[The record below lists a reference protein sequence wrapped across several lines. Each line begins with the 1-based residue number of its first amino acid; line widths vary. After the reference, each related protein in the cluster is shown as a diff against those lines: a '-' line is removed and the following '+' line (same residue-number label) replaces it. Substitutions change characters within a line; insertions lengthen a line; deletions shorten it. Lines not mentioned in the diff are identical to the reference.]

1 MTSALHTDALSVTD
15 RPTHTLAGHKPS
27 PLPSPSRREFVVK
40 IAGFSALLAAGAGLS
55 ACGGDTPQAAFDYGV
70 ASGDPLADRVVLW
83 THARYAGLELDVPL
97 TYQVATDATFT
108 QVVSEG
114 TVRATAATGYTAKA
128 DATGLQPGTAYFYRF
143 SQAGNMSPV
152 GRTRT
157 LPQTADSL
165 KLAVVSCT
173 NYPAGF
179 FNVYAEVAKS
189 DAEFALH
196 LGDYI
201 YEYGVGGYASS
212 AAASLGRVSVPA
224 NELLSLAD
232 YRARHAQYKSDPDS
246 KNLHALKPMI
256 AVWDDHETAND
267 AYTDGAEN
275 HTPATE
281 GSWADRKAAGLQ
293 AYHEWMPIRTG
304 ANKAK
309 IYRSFN
315 FGNLVSLHM
324 LDTRLIG
331 RDEQIDIA
339 DLAGAAGADARAK
352 ALTAYTSPTRQMLG
366 TEQMQWLQGQ
376 MTASTARWQV
386 LGQQVL
392 MARMEFPVSVLA
404 ALNTSD
410 LSEAAQLA
418 GQKAVNDYLTA
429 KATPASARTPV
440 QADLMNTTLNPKL
453 GYNLDAW
460 DGYIVARETLL
471 LTALQLQKRL
481 VVLAGD
487 THNAWHSNLTLMG
500 LTNPS
505 LAGTKVGE
513 EFATSSVSSPGL
525 ENYLVTLSP
534 AQIKGI
540 FEGVVDDLNW
550 LNASQRGFLK
560 MTFTASEAKGEW
572 FFVDTIGQRN
582 YTSALGY
589 AKTMA
594 A

>member
-1 MTSALHTDALSVTD
+1 MTT
-15 RPTHTLAGHKPS
+15 PT
-27 PLPSPSRREFVVK
+27 SRREFVIK
-40 IAGFSALLAAGAGLS
+40 IASVSAALAAGAGLS
-55 ACGGDTPQAAFDYGV
+55 ACGGDGAPAEFNFGV
-70 ASGDPLADRVVLW
+70 ASGDPLADKVILW
-83 THARYAGLELDVPL
+83 THAKYPSSDAAVALR
-97 TYQVATDATFT
+97 YQVANGAAFS
-108 QVVSEG
+108 QIVSEG
-114 TVRATAATGYTAKA
+114 DVSATAATGFTAKV
-128 DATGLQPGTAYFYRF
+128 DASGLKAGTAYFYRF
-143 SQAGNMSPV
+143 SQGSSHSPV

-165 KLAVVSCT
+165 KLAVMSCT

-201 YEYGVGGYASS
+201 YEYAANGYASS
-212 AAASLGRVSVPA
+212 AAAALGRVSLPA
-224 NELLSLAD
+224 NELLTLAD
-232 YRARHAQYKSDPDS
+232 YRARHAQYKGDPDS
-246 KNLHALKPMI
+246 KNLHGLKPMI
-256 AVWDDHETAND
+256 AIWDDHEIAND
-267 AYTDGAEN
+267 AFKDGAEN
-275 HTPATE
+275 HTPASE
-281 GSWADRKAAGLQ
+281 GAWANRKAAALQ

-304 ANKAK
+304 ADKAK

-339 DLAGAAGADARAK
+339 DLAGANGAGARNT
-352 ALTAYTSPTRQMLG
+352 ALAAFSSPTRQLLG

-376 MTASTARWQV
+376 LMASTARWQV

-392 MARMEFPVSVLA
+392 MGRMEFPVSVLT

-410 LSEAAQLA
+410 LSPAAQAA
-418 GQKAVNDYLTA
+418 GQKAVSDYLTA
-429 KATPASARTPV
+429 KATPASARTPA
-440 QADLMNTTLNPKL
+440 QAGLMNTTLNPKL

-460 DGYIVARETLL
+460 DGYVAARETLL
-471 LTALQLQKRL
+471 MTAYQLQKRL

-487 THNAWHSNLTLMG
+487 THNAWHSDLTLMG
-500 LTNPS
+500 LANPA

-550 LNASQRGFLK
+550 MDASQRGFLK
-560 MTFTASEAKGEW
+560 MSFTPSEAKGEW
-572 FFVDTIGQRN
+572 FFVNTISNRT
-582 YTSALGY
+582 YTSALGQTR
-589 AKTMA
+589 AMA
-594 A
+594 G

>member
-1 MTSALHTDALSVTD
+1 MISNT
-15 RPTHTLAGHKPS
+15 
-27 PLPSPSRREFVVK
+27 SRREFVVK
-40 IAGFSALLAAGAGLS
+40 IASVSAALSAGSLLS
-55 ACGGDTPQAAFDYGV
+55 ACGGNAAQAEFNFGV
-70 ASGDPLADRVVLW
+70 ASGDPLADKVILW
-83 THARYAGLELDVPL
+83 THAKFPSSDAAVAL
-97 TYQVATDATFT
+97 TYQVATDAAFT
-108 QVVSEG
+108 QVVSSG
-114 TVRATAATGYTAKA
+114 MATATTSTGFTAKV
-128 DATGLQPGTAYFYRF
+128 DASGLKAGTAYFYRF
-143 SQAGNMSPV
+143 SQDANHSPV

-165 KLAVVSCT
+165 KLAVMSCT
-173 NYPAGF
+173 NFPAGF

-201 YEYGVGGYASS
+201 YEYAANGYASS
-212 AAASLGRVSVPA
+212 AAATLGRVSLPA
-224 NELLSLAD
+224 NELLTLAD
-232 YRARHAQYKSDPDS
+232 YRARHAQYKGDPDS
-246 KNLHALKPMI
+246 KNLHGLKPMI
-256 AVWDDHETAND
+256 AIWDDHEIAND
-267 AYTDGAEN
+267 AFKDGAEN

-281 GSWADRKAAGLQ
+281 GAWADRKAAALQ

-304 ANKAK
+304 TDKSK

-339 DLAGAAGADARAK
+339 DLAGANGAAARNT
-352 ALTAYTSPTRQMLG
+352 ALTAFSSPTRQMLG

-376 MTASTARWQV
+376 LMASTARWQV

-392 MARMEFPVSVLA
+392 MGRMEFPVSVLA

-410 LSEAAQLA
+410 LSPAAQAA
-418 GQKAVNDYLTA
+418 GQKAVSDYLTA
-429 KATPASARTPV
+429 KATPASARTPA
-440 QADLMNTTLNPKL
+440 QAGLMNTTLNPKL

-460 DGYIVARETLL
+460 DGYVAARETLL
-471 LTALQLQKRL
+471 MTAYQLQKRL

-487 THNAWHSNLTLMG
+487 THNAWHSDLTLMG
-500 LTNPS
+500 LADAR

-534 AQIKGI
+534 VQIKTI

-550 LNASQRGFLK
+550 MDASQRGFLK
-560 MTFTASEAKGEW
+560 MSFSSTEAKGEW
-572 FFVDTIGQRN
+572 FFVNTISNRT
-582 YTSALGY
+582 YTSALGQT
-589 AKTMA
+589 KTMVG
-594 A
+594 

>member
-1 MTSALHTDALSVTD
+1 M
-15 RPTHTLAGHKPS
+15 
-27 PLPSPSRREFVVK
+27 
-40 IAGFSALLAAGAGLS
+40 
-55 ACGGDTPQAAFDYGV
+55 
-70 ASGDPLADRVVLW
+70 
-83 THARYAGLELDVPL
+83 
-97 TYQVATDATFT
+97 
-108 QVVSEG
+108 
-114 TVRATAATGYTAKA
+114 
-128 DATGLQPGTAYFYRF
+128 
-143 SQAGNMSPV
+143 
-152 GRTRT
+152 
-157 LPQTADSL
+157 
-165 KLAVVSCT
+165 SCT

-189 DAEFALH
+189 DVEFALH

-201 YEYGVGGYASS
+201 YEYAASGYASS

-224 NELLSLAD
+224 NELLTLAD

-256 AVWDDHETAND
+256 AIWDDHETAND
-267 AYTDGAEN
+267 AFKVGAEN
-275 HTPATE
+275 HTPASE
-281 GSWADRKAAGLQ
+281 GAWADRKAAALQ

-304 ANKAK
+304 SDKSK

-339 DLAGAAGADARAK
+339 DLAGINGTPAQEAATEAFKR
-352 ALTAYTSPTRQMLG
+352 PTRQMLG

-376 MTASTARWQV
+376 LMASTARWQV

-392 MARMEFPVSVLA
+392 MGRMEFPVSVLA

-410 LSEAAQLA
+410 LSPAAQAA
-418 GQKAVNDYLTA
+418 GQKAVSDYLTA
-429 KATPASARTPV
+429 KATPAGSRTTE
-440 QADLMNTTLNPKL
+440 QAGLMNTTLNPKL

-460 DGYIVARETLL
+460 DGYVAARETLL
-471 LTALQLQKRL
+471 MTAYQLQKRL

-487 THNAWHSNLTLMG
+487 THNAWHSDLTLMG
-500 LTNPS
+500 LANPA

-534 AQIKGI
+534 PQIKGI

-550 LNASQRGFLK
+550 IDASQRGFLK
-560 MTFTASEAKGEW
+560 MSFTSSEAKGEW
-572 FFVDTIGQRN
+572 FFVSTISNRT
-582 YTSALGY
+582 YTSSRGHTT
-589 AKTMA
+589 TMA
-594 A
+594 G

>member
-1 MTSALHTDALSVTD
+1 MTT
-15 RPTHTLAGHKPS
+15 PT
-27 PLPSPSRREFVVK
+27 SRRQFVIK
-40 IAGFSALLAAGAGLS
+40 IASVSAVLATGAGLS
-55 ACGGDTPQAAFDYGV
+55 ACGGDLDPAEFNFGV
-70 ASGDPLADRVVLW
+70 ASGDPLMDKVILW
-83 THARYAGLELDVPL
+83 THAKYPGSDAAVALR
-97 TYQVATDATFT
+97 YQVANDVGFS
-108 QVVSEG
+108 QIVSEG
-114 TVRATAATGYTAKA
+114 DVTATVATGFTAKV
-128 DATGLQPGTAYFYRF
+128 DASGLVAGTSYFYRF
-143 SQAGNMSPV
+143 SQGASHSPV

-165 KLAVVSCT
+165 RLAVMSCT

-189 DAEFALH
+189 DVEFALH

-201 YEYGVGGYASS
+201 YEYAASGYASS

-224 NELLSLAD
+224 NELLTLAD

-256 AVWDDHETAND
+256 AIWDDHETAND
-267 AYTDGAEN
+267 AFKDGAEN
-275 HTPATE
+275 HTPASE
-281 GSWADRKAAGLQ
+281 GAWADRKAAALQ

-304 ANKAK
+304 SDKSK

-339 DLAGAAGADARAK
+339 DLAGINGTPAQEAATEAFKR
-352 ALTAYTSPTRQMLG
+352 PTRQMLG

-376 MTASTARWQV
+376 LMASTARWQV

-392 MARMEFPVSVLA
+392 MGRMEFPVSVLA

-410 LSEAAQLA
+410 LSPAAQAA
-418 GQKAVNDYLTA
+418 GQKAVSDYLTA
-429 KATPASARTPV
+429 KATPAGSRSPA
-440 QADLMNTTLNPKL
+440 QAGLMNTTLNPKL

-460 DGYIVARETLL
+460 DGYVAARETLL
-471 LTALQLQKRL
+471 MTAYQLQKRL

-487 THNAWHSNLTLMG
+487 THNAWHSDLTLMG
-500 LTNPS
+500 LANPA

-550 LNASQRGFLK
+550 IDASQRGFLK
-560 MTFTASEAKGEW
+560 MSFTSSEAKGEW
-572 FFVDTIGQRN
+572 FFVSTISNRT
-582 YTSALGY
+582 YTSSRGHTT
-589 AKTMA
+589 TMA
-594 A
+594 G

>member
-1 MTSALHTDALSVTD
+1 MTS
-15 RPTHTLAGHKPS
+15 
-27 PLPSPSRREFVVK
+27 SPSRREFVIK
-40 IAGFSALLAAGAGLS
+40 IAGASAAILAGAGLS
-55 ACGGDTPQAAFDYGV
+55 ACGGSSAPAEFNFGV
-70 ASGDPLADRVVLW
+70 ASGDPLANKVILW
-83 THARYAGLELDVPL
+83 THAKFPGSDIDVSL
-97 TYQVATDATFT
+97 RYQVASDAAFT

-114 TVRATAATGYTAKA
+114 TVVASSSTGFTAKA
-128 DATGLQPGTAYFYRF
+128 DASGLQAGTAYFYRF
-143 SQAGNMSPV
+143 SQGGTHSPV

-165 KLAVVSCT
+165 KLAVMSCT

-201 YEYGVGGYASS
+201 YEYAADGYASS
-212 AAASLGRVSVPA
+212 AAASLGRVSLPA
-224 NELLSLAD
+224 NELRTLND

-256 AVWDDHETAND
+256 AVWDDHEVAND
-267 AYTDGAEN
+267 AYKDGAEN
-275 HTPATE
+275 HTSSTE
-281 GSWADRKAAGLQ
+281 GAWADRKAAALQ

-304 ANKAK
+304 ADKSK

-331 RDEQIDIA
+331 RDLQIDIGDLA
-339 DLAGAAGADARAK
+339 GLAGAAARNT
-352 ALTAYTSPTRQMLG
+352 ALANFSSSTRQMLG
-366 TEQMQWLQGQ
+366 TEQLQWLQAQLMG
-376 MTASTARWQV
+376 SNARWQV

-392 MARMEFPVSVLA
+392 MGRMEFPVSVLA
-404 ALNTSD
+404 ALNTTD
-410 LSEAAQLA
+410 LSPAAQAA
-418 GQKAVNDYLTA
+418 GQQAVTDYLTA
-429 KATPASARTPV
+429 KATPAASRTPT
-440 QADLMNTTLNPKL
+440 QAVLMDTTLNPKL

-460 DGYIVARETLL
+460 DGYVAARETVLM
-471 LTALQLQKRL
+471 TAYQLQKRL

-487 THNAWHSNLTLMG
+487 THNAWHSDLTLMG
-500 LTNPS
+500 LADPR

-550 LNASQRGFLK
+550 MDASRRGYLK
-560 MTFTASEAKGEW
+560 MSFTASEAKGEW
-572 FFVDTIGQRN
+572 FFVDTINSRTYSN
-582 YTSALGY
+582 TLGY
-589 AKTMA
+589 TRAMSA
-594 A
+594 